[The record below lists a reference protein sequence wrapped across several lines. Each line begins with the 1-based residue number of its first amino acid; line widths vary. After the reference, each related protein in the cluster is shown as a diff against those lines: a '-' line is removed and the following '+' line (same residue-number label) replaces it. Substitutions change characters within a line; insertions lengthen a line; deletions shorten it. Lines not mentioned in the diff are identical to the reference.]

1 VISVLLADDQEL
13 VRSGIE
19 MILEAQDDL
28 TIVASVSGGEAAYK
42 EAVTKKPDLAILD
55 IEMPGG
61 DGITAAKRI
70 LEDARLSTRVVM
82 LTTFDSTEY
91 IYDALRAGV
100 SGFLLKSAPRAQLLH
115 AARTAVSG
123 EALLDPTLTRSLVE
137 SAVRPRPSDAD
148 VENLAS
154 LTERERE
161 VFGELARGRSN
172 AEIAAD
178 LFLAPATVKTHVAAV
193 LRKLELR
200 DRVQAVVLGYESG
213 VVRPGA

>member
-1 VISVLLADDQEL
+1 MITVLLADDQEL

-19 MILEAQDDL
+19 MILEAQEDL
-28 TIVASVSGGEAAYK
+28 TIVASVSNGEAAYK
-42 EAVTKKPDLAILD
+42 EAVELKPDLAILD

-61 DGITAAKRI
+61 DGITAARRI
-70 LEDARLSTRVVM
+70 LEDARLTTRVVM

-91 IYDALRAGV
+91 VYDALRAGV
-100 SGFLLKSAPRAQLLH
+100 SGFLLKSAPRAHLLH

-137 SAVRPRPSDAD
+137 SAVRPRPSADA
-148 VENLAS
+148 VANLES

-161 VFGELARGRSN
+161 IFGELARGRSN

-213 VVRPGA
+213 VVRPGG